1 MARILRAF
9 ALRTERMPVGD
20 TMYAVVQS
28 PVEVSMPRKS
38 RRLVRRS
45 FFVSTPVLRKA
56 RRALGAR
63 TDAEAVR
70 LSVERVAEMD
80 AFWRLMRKSYGALP
94 PGSFR
99 LP

>member
-1 MARILRAF
+1 
-9 ALRTERMPVGD
+9 
-20 TMYAVVQS
+20 
-28 PVEVSMPRKS
+28 MPRNA

-80 AFWRLMRKSYGALP
+80 AFWRLMRKGHGAVES
-94 PGSFR
+94 GGFR

>member
-1 MARILRAF
+1 
-9 ALRTERMPVGD
+9 MPVNGA
-20 TMYAVVQS
+20 MYAMLQS
-28 PVEVSMPRKS
+28 SPEVPMPRKA

-56 RRALGAR
+56 RRALGAK

-80 AFWRLMRKSYGALP
+80 AFWRLMEKGHGAVRS
-94 PGSFR
+94 GSFR
-99 LP
+99 QP

>member
-1 MARILRAF
+1 
-9 ALRTERMPVGD
+9 
-20 TMYAVVQS
+20 
-28 PVEVSMPRKS
+28 MPRKL

-56 RRALGAR
+56 RRALGAK

-70 LSVERVAEMD
+70 LSVERVAEME
-80 AFWRLMRKSYGALP
+80 AFWRLMRKSYGAGR

>member
-1 MARILRAF
+1 
-9 ALRTERMPVGD
+9 MPVNGM
-20 TMYAVVQS
+20 MYAMLQS
-28 PVEVSMPRKS
+28 SPEVPMPRKA

-56 RRALGAR
+56 RRALRAK

-80 AFWRLMRKSYGALP
+80 AFWRLMRKSYSAGR